1 MQTLYATQVASISEL
16 KKNPTKLIN
25 DAHGMPVV
33 ILNHNVAAAY
43 LIPVETFEKLMDA
56 VDDNELK
63 NIIEQRLSAPFTSIK
78 VELDDLWVTFS
89 SPCFK
94 RMEET
99 IEGIAGAI

>member
-43 LIPVETFEKLMDA
+43 LIPAETFEKLMDA
-56 VDDNELK
+56 LDDNELRS
-63 NIIEQRLSAPFTSIK
+63 ILEQRLSKPFKSLK
-78 VELDDLWVTFS
+78 VGLDDL
-89 SPCFK
+89 
-94 RMEET
+94 
-99 IEGIAGAI
+99 

>member
-43 LIPVETFEKLMDA
+43 LIPAETFEKLMDA
-56 VDDNELK
+56 VDESELK
-63 NIIEQRLSAPFTSIK
+63 SIVEQRLSEPFTPVK
-78 VELDDLWVTFS
+78 VALDDL
-89 SPCFK
+89 
-94 RMEET
+94 
-99 IEGIAGAI
+99 

>member
-33 ILNHNVAAAY
+33 ILNHNIAAAY
-43 LIPVETFEKLMDA
+43 LIPAETFEKLLDA

-63 NIIEQRLSAPFTSIK
+63 NIVEQRLSTPFTSVK
-78 VELDDLWVTFS
+78 VELDDL
-89 SPCFK
+89 
-94 RMEET
+94 
-99 IEGIAGAI
+99 

>member
-25 DAHGMPVV
+25 DAQGMPVV
-33 ILNHNVAAAY
+33 ILNHNIATAY

-63 NIIEQRLSAPFTSIK
+63 NIMEQRLSVPFTSIQ
-78 VELDDLWVTFS
+78 VDLDDL
-89 SPCFK
+89 
-94 RMEET
+94 
-99 IEGIAGAI
+99 